1 MWERLVLRLVWGQ
14 KIAGS
19 NPVTQTLGAFE
30 MSHDPLEN
38 KPLEIEDQLRDLT
51 PETRN
56 RILDWIENDKQRTG
70 KIIESVDSLKTS
82 LDTLRVNIKY
92 TVFDLEAT
100 RREKIDLQEQVA
112 QLQRVLEDHGHY
124 AEEEGIELSDNV
136 EVLGDWSGDQLPES
150 EGGLIDLPSMGD
162 FIHSSEC
169 DHPYDTDCWCEYCE
183 ACRIRMQQYGNGA
196 D

>member
-1 MWERLVLRLVWGQ
+1 
-14 KIAGS
+14 
-19 NPVTQTLGAFE
+19 

-38 KPLEIEDQLRDLT
+38 KLLEIEDQLRDLT

-56 RILDWIENDKQRTG
+56 RILDWIKNDKQRTG
-70 KIIESVDSLKTS
+70 KIIESVDSLQKS

-92 TVFDLEAT
+92 TLFDLEAT
-100 RREKIDLQEQVA
+100 RREKIDLQKQVA
-112 QLQRVLEDHGHY
+112 QLQQALENHGHY
-124 AEEEGIELSDNV
+124 AEEGIEQHLEPDA
-136 EVLGDWSGDQLPES
+136 GDFMMQLPEG

-169 DHPYDTDCWCEYCE
+169 DHPYDIDCWCEYCD
-183 ACRIRMQQYGNGA
+183 ACRIRMQQHGEGA

>member
-1 MWERLVLRLVWGQ
+1 
-14 KIAGS
+14 
-19 NPVTQTLGAFE
+19 

-124 AEEEGIELSDNV
+124 AEEGIEQHLEPD
-136 EVLGDWSGDQLPES
+136 EGDFMMQLPEG

>member
-19 NPVTQTLGAFE
+19 NPVTQTLGAFA
-30 MSHDPLEN
+30 MSHDPSEN
-38 KPLEIEDQLRDLT
+38 KLFEIEDHLRELT
-51 PETRN
+51 PEERN
-56 RILDWIENDKQRTG
+56 KILDWIKNNKQSIHR
-70 KIIESVDSLKTS
+70 IQRAVDTLQKC
-82 LDTLRVNIKY
+82 LDTLRVLVKY
-92 TVFDLEAT
+92 TVFDLECT
-100 RREKIDLQEQVA
+100 RRENVAMQKQVA
-112 QLQRVLEDHGHY
+112 QLQEALEAHGHY
-124 AEEEGIELSDNV
+124 AEEGIEQHLEPDA
-136 EVLGDWSGDQLPES
+136 GDFMMQLPEG

>member
-1 MWERLVLRLVWGQ
+1 
-14 KIAGS
+14 
-19 NPVTQTLGAFE
+19 

-38 KPLEIEDQLRDLT
+38 KLLEIEDQLRDLP

-56 RILDWIENDKQRTG
+56 RILDWIKNDKQRTG
-70 KIIESVDSLKTS
+70 KIIESVDSLQKS

-92 TVFDLEAT
+92 TLFDLEAT
-100 RREKIDLQEQVA
+100 RREKIDLQKQVA
-112 QLQRVLEDHGHY
+112 QLQQALEDHGHY
-124 AEEEGIELSDNV
+124 AEEGIEQHLEPDA
-136 EVLGDWSGDQLPES
+136 GDFMMQLPEG

-169 DHPYDTDCWCEYCE
+169 DHPYDIDCWCEYCD
-183 ACRIRMQQYGNGA
+183 ACRIRMQQHGEGA